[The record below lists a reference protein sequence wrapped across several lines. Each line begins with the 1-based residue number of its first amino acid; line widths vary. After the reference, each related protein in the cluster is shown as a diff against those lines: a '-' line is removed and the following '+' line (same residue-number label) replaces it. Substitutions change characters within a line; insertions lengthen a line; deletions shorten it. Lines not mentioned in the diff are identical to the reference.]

1 LVKVRRAQP
10 RPRDRLEGL
19 VGRLAVRVR
28 GCSRASGDPLD
39 SYLHVGT
46 GAPRLKVDEAR
57 LKRAA
62 SAARTR
68 GQLMKVVEDL
78 SHEIQ
83 LGYMDFASVRGGVVL
98 PGASVKG
105 NVRARLELSL
115 APKDG
120 YVRSCLIRASEEP
133 LEPPPPGRH
142 GWRHFRLWPEALG
155 FAREP
160 ACDYTEGE
168 GGVCLLCDLFGTA
181 GLQGLVAFNDFVGE
195 RVELRQVDLPT
206 GERLLAAPPGSAF
219 SGAVAFASLR
229 PWELGLLLY
238 GMGLRG
244 SRLGR
249 PVLLGKVKYR
259 RYPNLTFGVVR
270 YEATKLELAP
280 LSQPLEAGGMR
291 VGPGS
296 TAEGESL
303 DRLAQSLVGAA
314 RAELG
319 AELLDVDEVGRLE
332 QLKA

>member
-1 LVKVRRAQP
+1 M
-10 RPRDRLEGL
+10 
-19 VGRLAVRVR
+19 
-28 GCSRASGDPLD
+28 S
-39 SYLHVGT
+39 
-46 GAPRLKVDEAR
+46 
-57 LKRAA
+57 
-62 SAARTR
+62 
-68 GQLMKVVEDL
+68 
-78 SHEIQ
+78 
-83 LGYMDFASVRGGVVL
+83 
-98 PGASVKG
+98 
-105 NVRARLELSL
+105 
-115 APKDG
+115 
-120 YVRSCLIRASEEP
+120 
-133 LEPPPPGRH
+133 
-142 GWRHFRLWPEALG
+142 
-155 FAREP
+155 
-160 ACDYTEGE
+160 
-168 GGVCLLCDLFGTA
+168 
-181 GLQGLVAFNDFVGE
+181 E
-195 RVELRQVDLPT
+195 RVELRQVDLPA

-280 LSQPLEAGGMR
+280 FSRPLEAGGMR

-296 TAEGESL
+296 TAEGEPL
-303 DRLAQSLVGAA
+303 DRLAQALVGAA